1 MTSKNKV
8 QNSSLQ
14 FRSTKNPVCLTT
26 ALPEAAGTRG
36 SCRGG
41 AGWAIEQSCC
51 LCGLRGQGDQSILPV
66 KPPSEVLSRKAC
78 KAHALEMQDMGI
90 SFGKSIKAS
99 GQAV

>member
-14 FRSTKNPVCLTT
+14 FGSTKNPVCLTM
-26 ALPEAAGTRG
+26 ALPKATGTWG

-41 AGWAIEQSCC
+41 DGRAIEQSRR
-51 LCGLRGQGDQSILPV
+51 LCALRGQGDQSILPV
-66 KPPSEVLSRKAC
+66 KPPREVLSRKAC
-78 KAHALEMQDMGI
+78 KAHALEMQEMGV
-90 SFGKSIKAS
+90 SFGKSIKAN